1 MFAARSFLLLSLIA
15 LVLGKPMARNM
26 KLHESREG
34 IPDGFSLR
42 GAAQPD
48 WTLKLRLALVQSNL
62 AELERKLM
70 DVSTPSSA
78 NYGKHL
84 SKAEVCS
91 TCFRRNSWVLTADTA
106 PTEPRSSSSFPRRR
120 TASTPSTLG

>member
-1 MFAARSFLLLSLIA
+1 MVATRGLFFVSLFALALS
-15 LVLGKPMARNM
+15 KPMARDM

-34 IPDGFSLR
+34 IPEGFSLR
-42 GAAQPD
+42 GAAQPKQ
-48 WTLKLRLALVQSNL
+48 TIKLRIALVQSNF

-91 TCFRRNSWVLTADTA
+91 TCFHRNSWVLTAGTS
-106 PTEPRSSSSFPRRR
+106 PMVHRSSNSLPRLR